1 MGKIAF
7 TGFAISALT
16 TFQYINTSFQCV
28 DNFTGVLEEIF
39 FFQYFICNRHAL
51 HELHSIPYILLNKWY
66 EYGRRKTGLR
76 RQRSTPNRFHD
87 PQKPLIFLV
96 YSMKS
101 HIKKSY
107 FFVYKTNVA
116 SPQNPL
122 WNCNS
127 AIEATE
133 AQFSRFSQLYGKS
146 CYLKSWTSWA
156 ASQAIYRNPSKF

>member
-16 TFQYINTSFQCV
+16 TFQCINTSFQFV

-39 FFQYFICNRHAL
+39 FFNTLFLIVMHYMNCIPFLIYF
-51 HELHSIPYILLNKWY
+51 YKWY

-87 PQKPLIFLV
+87 PQKSLIFLV

-101 HIKKSY
+101 HIKKAISM
-107 FFVYKTNVA
+107 FTKLTWLARKIHFRR
-116 SPQNPL
+116 SG
-122 WNCNS
+122 NCNS

-146 CYLKSWTSWA
+146 CYLKSWTS
-156 ASQAIYRNPSKF
+156 